1 MKNKKTIITAIVIII
16 SSFAALYFCGLISQ
30 IVTNYNEWKNAGG
43 LIGDAT
49 VKPTNWNPL
58 VCISYVF
65 TWSGLGVI
73 VGISLVVGIIFG
85 IRKLYDR
92 FDGKDKDPRG
102 FTKHKSGTYGT
113 ARMMTEREMK
123 EVLSVQDPKNPE
135 GLILGEYKGKLVCVP
150 KETELNRHVAV
161 FGASG
166 TMKSRAIIRNA
177 LFQALKQNESVII
190 TDPKGEMYADTAELF
205 RENGYVVKIFNLVE
219 PEHSDSWNCM
229 EGLNGD
235 SFLSQVLTNVIIN
248 NTSAGKNDRFWDNG
262 EGNLLKALIMYVDSD
277 MKANDNEKNLP
288 TVYDLISS
296 SQGASLADRFL
307 GVSETRPSRRAFNIY
322 QKGSDTVKSGIISG
336 LGTRLQIFQNEAV
349 KNITK
354 DSDIDLALPAQ
365 QKCIYYVILSDQ
377 DTTLS
382 FLSSLFFSFL
392 FIRLMRY
399 ADAQPNLKCKVPVN
413 LILDE
418 FNNVGRIGGAENGS
432 DFAKMISVCRSRNI
446 RVMFA
451 VQSLGQLQNR
461 YADNLWAEI
470 IGNCDVQLMLGC
482 TDEISAKYFSDRAGD
497 MTVDVNTT
505 MTTRRTLALT
515 QMIPQYRSQEGIGR
529 RKVMTQD
536 EILRLPH
543 TEMLCIIRGYN
554 VLKLNKWDYTNHPLA
569 AQIKKSKIQDY
580 NPVRSPETNYPVEE
594 ESSVQDGEILVHKET
609 GEIVRMLDDPKFF

>member
-1 MKNKKTIITAIVIII
+1 MKNKKTIIIAIVIII
-16 SSFAALYFCGLISQ
+16 GSFATLYFCGLISQ
-30 IVTNYNEWKNAGG
+30 VVTNYSEWQNAGG
-43 LIGDAT
+43 LIGDTT

-65 TWSGLGVI
+65 TWSGLKVI
-73 VGISLVVGIIFG
+73 VGISLIVGIIFG

-102 FTKHKSGTYGT
+102 FTKHKNGTYGT
-113 ARMMTEREMK
+113 AGMMTEREMK
-123 EVLSVQDPKNPE
+123 EVLSVQEPKNPE
-135 GLILGEYKGKLVCVP
+135 GLILGEYKGKLVCIP

-177 LFQALKQNESVII
+177 LFQALKQNESVVI

-205 RENGYVVKIFNLVE
+205 RENGYVVKVFNLVE

-296 SQGASLADRFL
+296 SQGASLTDRFL

-336 LGTRLQIFQNEAV
+336 LGTRLQIFQNDAV

-354 DSDIDLALPAQ
+354 DSDIDLSLPAK

-399 ADAQPNLKCKVPVN
+399 ADSQPNLKCKVPVN

-432 DFAKMISVCRSRNI
+432 DFAKMISVCRSRDI
-446 RVMFA
+446 RVMLA

-482 TDEISAKYFSDRAGD
+482 TDEISAKYFSNRSGD

-505 MTTRRTLALT
+505 MTMRRTLALT

-569 AQIKKSKIQDY
+569 AQINKTKIQDY

-594 ESSVQDGEILVHKET
+594 ESTVQDGKMLVNKET

>member
-1 MKNKKTIITAIVIII
+1 MKNKKTIIMAMVIII
-16 SSFAALYFCGLISQ
+16 GTFAALYFCGLISQ

-65 TWSGLGVI
+65 TWSGLRVI
-73 VGISLVVGIIFG
+73 VGISMVVGIIFG

-102 FTKHKSGTYGT
+102 FTKHKNGTYGT
-113 ARMMTEREMK
+113 AGMMTEREMK

-135 GLILGEYKGKLVCVP
+135 GVILGEYKGKLVCIP
-150 KETELNRHVAV
+150 KETDLNRHVAV

-177 LFQALKQNESVII
+177 LFQALKQNESVVI

-205 RENGYVVKIFNLVE
+205 RENGYVVKVFNLVE

-432 DFAKMISVCRSRNI
+432 DFAKTISVCRSRDI
-446 RVMFA
+446 RVMLA

-482 TDEISAKYFSDRAGD
+482 TDEISAKYFSNRSGD

-536 EILRLPH
+536 EVLRLPH

-569 AQIKKSKIQDY
+569 AKIKKSKIQDY

-594 ESSVQDGEILVHKET
+594 ESTIQDGKMLVNKET